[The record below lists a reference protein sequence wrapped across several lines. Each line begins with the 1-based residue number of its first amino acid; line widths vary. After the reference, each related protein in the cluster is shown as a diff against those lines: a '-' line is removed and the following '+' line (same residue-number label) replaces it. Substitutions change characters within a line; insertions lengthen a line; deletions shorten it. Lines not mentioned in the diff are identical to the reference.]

1 MKINAS
7 AHWLSEHLFTPFRLN
22 MQCQLECSMSWS
34 ADEIILVLGSKANR
48 PKHHL
53 SFLFRPS
60 SNLANGALF
69 MTAQENLSFNDLWWC
84 MYFGDYSIVSVA
96 DIIQEVRDRHQ
107 ALVLSSMASSQTLSY
122 SRLLMQ
128 DGPGPSPSLP
138 HQIKWANTHHGAG
151 QTLRRAFHWN
161 EPRNLP
167 TRSSSDLWL
176 TMSDHWG
183 GLQE

>member
-1 MKINAS
+1 MFNVVLVSRWDHSGVGFQGKQAQTFI
-7 AHWLSEHLFTPFRLN
+7 LFVSTKFQP
-22 MQCQLECSMSWS
+22 CQRSL
-34 ADEIILVLGSKANR
+34 
-48 PKHHL
+48 
-53 SFLFRPS
+53 
-60 SNLANGALF
+60 
-69 MTAQENLSFNDLWWC
+69 AQENVSFNDLWWR
-84 MYFGDYSIVSVA
+84 MYFGDHSIVSVA

-176 TMSDHWG
+176 TMSDQWD